1 MSTDNDRFLSTYIDN
16 GWAQKLDKSL
26 IPNIENLVEAQAS
39 PPFDPNRE
47 YTLPW
52 FSGMDGIAWNEDVS
66 GPVTSVTQL
75 LEDPDLKGKVGVWNS
90 MGDTLGLVMLENG
103 DDPAKV
109 TDETFDRALAVIQ
122 KAQDAGQ
129 IRRFYGND
137 YAQPLARGDLAASMA
152 WSGDILN
159 LGDPKIKWGIA
170 EKGGIIWTDNM
181 LVPLGGSVPTASTYM
196 NFVYDPKI
204 AAELALGANYISSVK
219 GVKDEASNL
228 NPDAAAN
235 TLASRPT
242 TCSRRCTRTTRR
254 CSPTRTTKRGG
265 WRSRASKP
273 TQMGSF
279 LHRHKG
285 LTPYL
290 LLAPG
295 ILWLAIF
302 FAIPLGFLGYQSLQS
317 GLFPN
322 FEFTWEFSNFS
333 DGIRDYHEQFVR
345 SFVYAGIAT
354 LACFVLAFPLVYWIA
369 FRAGP
374 WRNLFLL
381 FIIAPFFV
389 TYLVRTLA
397 WLNILADEGPVVGLL
412 RDLHVLGPD
421 GRLLATTFAV
431 SRASPTTS
439 SPSWP
444 YRSTSRSSRSTHA
457 CSRRQRISTRLLLR
471 PSFG

>member
-1 MSTDNDRFLSTYIDN
+1 MNPRLTRQELLRRTAAGGALLAFPSLLAACGGGGGGGGSDELKDVLNFSNWELYIDTPDTRKAAGLTGPTTLGQFTAETQIKVNYFEDVISNSEYFATVQGRLSQGQGIGRDIIVSTDNDRFLSTYIDN

-26 IPNIENLVEAQAS
+26 IPNIENLVDAQAS

-52 FSGMDGIAWNEDVS
+52 FSGMDGIAWNEDVT

-137 YAQPLARGDLAASMA
+137 YAQPLATGDLAASMA

-181 LVPLGGSVPTASTYM
+181 LIPLGGSVPTASTYM

-204 AAELALGANYISSVK
+204 AAELALGANYISSVT
-219 GVKDEASNL
+219 GVKEEASNL

-235 TLASRPT
+235 TLAFPT
-242 TCSRRCTRTTRR
+242 DDMLS
-254 CSPTRTTKRGG
+254 
-265 WRSRASKP
+265 
-273 TQMGSF
+273 QMHQNDPAMF
-279 LHRHKG
+279 ANPEYERK
-285 LTPYL
+285 
-290 LLAPG
+290 
-295 ILWLAIF
+295 WLAVQ
-302 FAIPLGFLGYQSLQS
+302 GK
-317 GLFPN
+317 
-322 FEFTWEFSNFS
+322 
-333 DGIRDYHEQFVR
+333 
-345 SFVYAGIAT
+345 
-354 LACFVLAFPLVYWIA
+354 
-369 FRAGP
+369 
-374 WRNLFLL
+374 
-381 FIIAPFFV
+381 
-389 TYLVRTLA
+389 
-397 WLNILADEGPVVGLL
+397 
-412 RDLHVLGPD
+412 
-421 GRLLATTFAV
+421 
-431 SRASPTTS
+431 
-439 SPSWP
+439 
-444 YRSTSRSSRSTHA
+444 
-457 CSRRQRISTRLLLR
+457 
-471 PSFG
+471 